1 MKLALSVKLGAWIL
15 IGLNLLMS
23 FASIWIFMRM
33 APVIEI
39 IIVQNDAS
47 LEACEEMLAALSLGG
62 GLKSDTSR
70 QIESF
75 RRALDRAKN
84 NITEKE
90 ESNIITK
97 ITQGYEYA
105 FNGDP
110 TELNKTVKAIIELGD
125 VNRVAMRRANGKA
138 RQLGYAGAWGVVFM
152 AIIIFL
158 VEMIFLRSLK
168 SNLSDPLQEID
179 SAVSAFRNGD
189 TMRRCSLR
197 SPPKTIK
204 QVFTNVNE
212 LLDICSIQKPGDQH
226 QKEKSD

>member
-1 MKLALSVKLGAWIL
+1 
-15 IGLNLLMS
+15 
-23 FASIWIFMRM
+23 M
-33 APVIEI
+33 APAIKV
-39 IIVQNDAS
+39 IIVQNDVS
-47 LEACEEMLAALSLGG
+47 LEACEEMLAALLLGG
-62 GLKSDTSR
+62 GLKSDTSQ

-75 RRALDRAKN
+75 RRALERARN

-97 ITQGYEYA
+97 VIQRYEKA
-105 FNGDP
+105 FKGDRI
-110 TELNKTVKAIIELGD
+110 ELNETVNAILEMGD
-125 VNRVAMRRANGKA
+125 VNRGAMRRADSKA

-158 VEMIFLRSLK
+158 VGMIFLRSLK

-179 SAVSAFRNGD
+179 SAASAFRNGD

-204 QVFTNVNE
+204 QVLTNVNE